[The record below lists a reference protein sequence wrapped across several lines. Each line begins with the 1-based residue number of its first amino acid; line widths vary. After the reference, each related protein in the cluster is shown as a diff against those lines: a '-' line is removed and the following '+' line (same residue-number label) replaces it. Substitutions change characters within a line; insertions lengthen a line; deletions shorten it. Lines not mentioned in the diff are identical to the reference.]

1 MNERYL
7 DAKLVNVGCVE
18 WMYSTGEVG
27 GSITHLPNRCVVATL
42 DKRTDGQIGGWG
54 KAEIQILRSSGQVM
68 AFDFKP

>member
-7 DAKLVNVGCVE
+7 DAKLVDVGKR
-18 WMYSTGEVG
+18 MYSTGQTR